1 MQEFLDKL
9 RENPRIIV
17 VTLITAGVVALALG
31 NSGDDNDSVNT
42 DITQEETS
50 ALTVENQDAVEVVAD
65 ETTSEDVVIGSEP
78 TAGPVE
84 VTKAETTYSATV
96 REGDNQT
103 VVARQMVN
111 DFLSDNSQSLSA
123 EQRLYV
129 ETIVVDSLPR
139 NDVIFPGDVIEVEEV
154 VVADAVAASGELTE
168 EQIALWSVY
177 L

>member
-1 MQEFLDKL
+1 MQDLLEKL

-17 VTLITAGVVALALG
+17 VTLITAGVLALAFG
-31 NSGDDNDSVNT
+31 NTGDDNDTANT
-42 DITQEETS
+42 DNDQ
-50 ALTVENQDAVEVVAD
+50 A
-65 ETTSEDVVIGSEP
+65 ETTSLVAESDEAASGEANTDDDAVIGSEP
-78 TAGPVE
+78 AAGPVE
-84 VTKAETTYSATV
+84 VTKEETTYGATV

-139 NDVIFPGDVIEVEEV
+139 NDLIHPGDVIEVDEV

-168 EQIALWSVY
+168 SQIALWSTY